1 MTRARWLFALAACA
15 AAAAAPAGAAGDVD
29 TGAAGD
35 VDMIAAVVADYFD
48 GVREGD
54 RGKLARAFAESD
66 AHMKFLA
73 REDGGQAVK
82 TWAGSAVLDRLSGV
96 PDESRVGRIRSINIY
111 HPDAAFVVFDFDDAF
126 VDGFQMLRIDGAW
139 RIVNKTY
146 VPR

>member
-15 AAAAAPAGAAGDVD
+15 AAAAAPAGEAGDVD

-35 VDMIAAVVADYFD
+35 VDMIEAVVADYFD

-54 RGKLARAFAESD
+54 RGKLERAFAESD
-66 AHMKFLA
+66 AHMKFLS

-96 PDESRVGRIRSINIY
+96 PDESRVGRIRSIDVY